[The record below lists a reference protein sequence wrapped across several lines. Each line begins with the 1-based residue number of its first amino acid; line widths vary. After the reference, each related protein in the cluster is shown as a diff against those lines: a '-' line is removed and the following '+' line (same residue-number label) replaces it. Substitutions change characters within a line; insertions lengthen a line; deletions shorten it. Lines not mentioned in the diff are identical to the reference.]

1 MVAVRLAEIEARI
14 RQAAERSGRERSSV
28 RLVAIGKT
36 QPVAVLKAAY
46 DAGLRVFGENRAQ
59 ELVGKVDQLPDDIDW
74 HFVGHLQRNKV
85 RLVRPV
91 VSLLHSMDTPSLGSA
106 WLKGP
111 GLAPPALLE
120 VNIGGEPQKPGVLS
134 ENVEKVVADLMA
146 LGVDLRGLMAVPPI
160 AEDPEGARPFFRK
173 LAKMRD
179 RLADRWPMIT
189 ELSMGMTDDF
199 EVAIE
204 EGSTLIRL
212 GRAIFGPRTTRGSV

>member
-120 VNIGGEPQKPGVLS
+120 VNIGGEPQKPGVPF

-173 LAKMRD
+173 LATLRD
-179 RLADRWPMIT
+179 RLADRRPMIT